1 MLPCVMS
8 VPPSPPFT
16 SDCWQKARPVK
27 LVRAHAK
34 VGSQLRLNWPSMALK
49 SVLIHCFQV
58 CLFCLY
64 SCLSCCNLILQFTCL
79 SELFLLTLSLSLF
92 LCLSSALLLQFEY
105 LMSALP
111 LVTMHYFS
119 ALLRAH
125 WLLSLP
131 LTLPGLRPETDTIS
145 DSAVSHPSSLLC
157 LSFHC
162 STSLSS

>member
-1 MLPCVMS
+1 MSSLPS
-8 VPPSPPFT
+8 VPFT

-27 LVRAHAK
+27 PVSPNAK
-34 VGSQLRLNWPSMALK
+34 VGSWLWIIRQSMSLYTGF
-49 SVLIHCFQV
+49 SVKV
-58 CLFCLY
+58 CLFILY
-64 SCLSCCNLILQFTCL
+64 HLCAFVTCCCPSKLISTEHK
-79 SELFLLTLSLSLF
+79 SLSLSGF

-131 LTLPGLRPETDTIS
+131 LTLPGLRPKTDTVS
-145 DSAVSHPSSLLC
+145 HTAVSHPCSLLHQF
-157 LSFHC
+157 LFFV
-162 STSLSS
+162 LPPIRY